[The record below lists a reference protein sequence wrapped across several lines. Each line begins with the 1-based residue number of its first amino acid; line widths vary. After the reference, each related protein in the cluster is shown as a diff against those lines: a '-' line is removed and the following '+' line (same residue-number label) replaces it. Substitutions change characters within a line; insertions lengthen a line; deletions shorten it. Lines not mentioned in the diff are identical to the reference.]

1 MTTKDYKIIAYVLY
15 DTDNEG
21 TGESVSFNRTLLI
34 ENLCIAFKKDN
45 ERFNEQMFK
54 EACYGK

>member
-1 MTTKDYKIIAYVLY
+1 MTKKDYKIIADVLY
-15 DTDNEG
+15 DTDNEC

>member
-1 MTTKDYKIIAYVLY
+1 MTTKDYKIIADVLY
-15 DTDNEG
+15 DTDNEE

>member
-1 MTTKDYKIIAYVLY
+1 MTTKDYKIIADVLY